1 MAGMTT
7 TQTWLI
13 TGASRGLGLALV
25 EQVLAAGHCVV
36 ATTRGT
42 AIPVEHSRLTVR
54 QLDPANRAAC
64 ASAVAEAVRLHGR
77 LDVLVNNAGYGLV
90 GAIEEVS
97 EAQARDIVDT
107 DLFGPLWMSQSVL
120 PQMRAQGSGHIVQV
134 SSVGGVGA
142 MPFLGL
148 YNAAKWGLEG
158 FSEALAGEVDA
169 MGIRVTIAE
178 IGAMD
183 TQWATG
189 SMRFASPRGVY
200 DDLRAATLGTAQVP
214 WPGDPDAT
222 GGGTSPEVVA
232 ALLVEHVAQENPG
245 PLRLVLGEDAP
256 AQIATVMRARAREY
270 AGQAGWAGEC
280 RP

>member
-1 MAGMTT
+1 MTT
-7 TQTWLI
+7 QAWLI

-25 EQVLAAGHCVV
+25 ERVLAAGHRVV

-42 AIPVEHSRLTVR
+42 AIPVEDSRLTVM
-54 QLDPANRAAC
+54 QLDPADRAAC
-64 ASAVAEAVRLHGR
+64 RSVVDEVARTHGR

-97 EAQARDIVDT
+97 EAQARDVVDA
-107 DLFGPLWMSQSVL
+107 DLFGPLWLSQAVL
-120 PQMRAQGSGHIVQV
+120 PYMRARRSGHIVQI

-142 MPFLGL
+142 MPFFGL

-183 TQWATG
+183 TRWATS
-189 SMRFASPRGVY
+189 SMQFAGPRPEY
-200 DDLRAATLGTAQVP
+200 DGLRAATLGTAEVP
-214 WPGDPDAT
+214 WPGNPDAT
-222 GGGTSPEVVA
+222 GGGTAPQVVA
-232 ALLVEHVAQENPG
+232 ALLVDHVAQERSG

-256 AQIATVMRARAREY
+256 AQIASVLAARTDDY
-270 AGQAGWAGEC
+270 STQPGFPAGSGD
-280 RP
+280 

>member
-1 MAGMTT
+1 MTT
-7 TQTWLI
+7 TPTWLI

-25 EQVLAAGHCVV
+25 ERVLAAGHRVV

-42 AIPVEHSRLTVR
+42 VIPVEDSRLTVM
-54 QLDPANRAAC
+54 QLDPADRGAGR
-64 ASAVAEAVRLHGR
+64 VVVDEVVRRHGR

-97 EAQARDIVDT
+97 ESQARAIVDT
-107 DLFGPLWMSQSVL
+107 DLFGPMWMSQAVL
-120 PQMRAQGSGHIVQV
+120 PHMRAQGSGHIVQI

-142 MPFLGL
+142 MPFFGL

-158 FSEALAGEVDA
+158 FSEALAGEVEP

-189 SMRFASPRGVY
+189 SIRFGRPRPEY
-200 DDLRAATLGTAQVP
+200 DGLRAATLGTAEVP
-214 WPGDPDAT
+214 WPADPDAT
-222 GGGTSPEVVA
+222 GGGTAPQVIA
-232 ALLVEHVAQENPG
+232 ARLVDHVAQERSG

-256 AQIATVMRARAREY
+256 AQIATVLSSRTREY
-270 AGQAGWAGEC
+270 AGQPGFDGVLGN
-280 RP
+280 